1 MIQPR
6 VKIDVD
12 IMPGEYDPSNLM
24 LPQQPLHHAMF
35 TKTVARFSSKQF
47 HSCTN
52 PYQFKLDQ
60 VSFLGT
66 SGQFIEDIRR
76 STNNDDS
83 IDLMKLTMS
92 AGHIGK
98 LNFFL
103 NGSILDGIKKCLTL

>member
-1 MIQPR
+1 
-6 VKIDVD
+6 
-12 IMPGEYDPSNLM
+12 MPGEYDPSNLM

-35 TKTVARFSSKQF
+35 TKIVARFSSKQF